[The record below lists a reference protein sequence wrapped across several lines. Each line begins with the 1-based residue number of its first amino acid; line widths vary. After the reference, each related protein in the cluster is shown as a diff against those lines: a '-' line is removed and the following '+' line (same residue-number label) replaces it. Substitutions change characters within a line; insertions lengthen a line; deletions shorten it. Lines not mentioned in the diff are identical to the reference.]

1 MDKIIGL
8 TKEEASLQL
17 KKSGYNEIQD
27 PDPASPIKLIARQLK
42 NNYIIYL
49 LFFASLVS
57 FITGETITGYTI
69 VLVILMVIFL
79 TFIQEYR
86 AEKAIKSLKQ
96 MITPTTVVV
105 RDGKEQSI
113 LSKEL
118 VSNDIVVL
126 RTGDRIPADC
136 IIIEDVNLQV
146 NESVL
151 TGESKEIAKSEK
163 GNLYMGTFVVAGRCI
178 AQVTH
183 TGMATSFGKIV
194 RLVSEAEKD
203 LPLQTKIN
211 TITRYM
217 VITAIT
223 ISLLTSVLILLRSG
237 PLSVEIV
244 TGVLILAIA
253 LAVSAFPEGLPV
265 VMMTTL
271 AVGTSRMAKKNAIV
285 NRMSVVE
292 TLGETTVICADKT
305 GTITTG
311 EMTVKKIFADE
322 LLFDVSGTGFKAD
335 GEFLL
340 KGKSVDILKF
350 STLRTLITASVLCSD
365 TRIVRTGEDD
375 EYKVLGSPTEGA
387 LLVMA
392 AKVGVFLED
401 IKHTR
406 KSEVPFDSKRKLM
419 SVLCNIDSR
428 NLVFSKGAPEILL
441 RKCKY
446 LLEKGKKIP
455 LSQKKEKGI
464 LELNTKL
471 AQDSYRTLAIAY
483 KEVASA
489 GNNYSENDLV
499 FLGIVGME
507 DPPREEVRE
516 ALETCWAAGIQVKMI
531 TGDYKETAVA
541 VAREI
546 GLEGAVLTGEEMDK
560 MTDEEISRI
569 IGGVAIIAR
578 VRPEHK
584 LRIVKILKQNG
595 ENVTMTGD
603 GVNDAPALKEAHVGV
618 AMGKNGT
625 DVSRSAAD
633 LTLKDDN
640 FATIVEAIRE
650 GRTIFNNI
658 RKFVSYQLSCN
669 FAELSILLVGVL
681 LSPVLGWQVPLLL
694 ALQILFMNLVTDDLP
709 ALTLALNKS
718 SKDVMLD
725 PPKKKPQILNK
736 PLFAI
741 SVFTGLVMATF
752 TLGTYYVVFNIL
764 GQPQE
769 VARTAA
775 LLSLILLE
783 IANAFNFRSFRQ
795 RVLTR
800 SPFTNIYLFYA
811 SVVSILATIL
821 IIYSPILNSVFHT
834 VTVSAIVWLITV
846 LISLLFVVI
855 FDILK
860 SFGKKNNYLKLA

>member
-1 MDKIIGL
+1 
-8 TKEEASLQL
+8 
-17 KKSGYNEIQD
+17 
-27 PDPASPIKLIARQLK
+27 
-42 NNYIIYL
+42 
-49 LFFASLVS
+49 
-57 FITGETITGYTI
+57 
-69 VLVILMVIFL
+69 
-79 TFIQEYR
+79 
-86 AEKAIKSLKQ
+86 
-96 MITPTTVVV
+96 
-105 RDGKEQSI
+105 
-113 LSKEL
+113 
-118 VSNDIVVL
+118 
-126 RTGDRIPADC
+126 
-136 IIIEDVNLQV
+136 
-146 NESVL
+146 
-151 TGESKEIAKSEK
+151 
-163 GNLYMGTFVVAGRCI
+163 
-178 AQVTH
+178 
-183 TGMATSFGKIV
+183 
-194 RLVSEAEKD
+194 
-203 LPLQTKIN
+203 
-211 TITRYM
+211 
-217 VITAIT
+217 
-223 ISLLTSVLILLRSG
+223 
-237 PLSVEIV
+237 
-244 TGVLILAIA
+244 
-253 LAVSAFPEGLPV
+253 
-265 VMMTTL
+265 
-271 AVGTSRMAKKNAIV
+271 
-285 NRMSVVE
+285 
-292 TLGETTVICADKT
+292 
-305 GTITTG
+305 
-311 EMTVKKIFADE
+311 
-322 LLFDVSGTGFKAD
+322 
-335 GEFLL
+335 
-340 KGKSVDILKF
+340 
-350 STLRTLITASVLCSD
+350 
-365 TRIVRTGEDD
+365 
-375 EYKVLGSPTEGA
+375 
-387 LLVMA
+387 
-392 AKVGVFLED
+392 
-401 IKHTR
+401 
-406 KSEVPFDSKRKLM
+406 
-419 SVLCNIDSR
+419 
-428 NLVFSKGAPEILL
+428 
-441 RKCKY
+441 
-446 LLEKGKKIP
+446 
-455 LSQKKEKGI
+455 
-464 LELNTKL
+464 
-471 AQDSYRTLAIAY
+471 
-483 KEVASA
+483 
-489 GNNYSENDLV
+489 
-499 FLGIVGME
+499 
-507 DPPREEVRE
+507 
-516 ALETCWAAGIQVKMI
+516 
-531 TGDYKETAVA
+531 
-541 VAREI
+541 
-546 GLEGAVLTGEEMDK
+546 
-560 MTDEEISRI
+560 
-569 IGGVAIIAR
+569 
-578 VRPEHK
+578 
-584 LRIVKILKQNG
+584 
-595 ENVTMTGD
+595 MTGD

>member
-1 MDKIIGL
+1 
-8 TKEEASLQL
+8 
-17 KKSGYNEIQD
+17 
-27 PDPASPIKLIARQLK
+27 
-42 NNYIIYL
+42 
-49 LFFASLVS
+49 
-57 FITGETITGYTI
+57 
-69 VLVILMVIFL
+69 
-79 TFIQEYR
+79 
-86 AEKAIKSLKQ
+86 
-96 MITPTTVVV
+96 
-105 RDGKEQSI
+105 
-113 LSKEL
+113 
-118 VSNDIVVL
+118 
-126 RTGDRIPADC
+126 
-136 IIIEDVNLQV
+136 
-146 NESVL
+146 
-151 TGESKEIAKSEK
+151 
-163 GNLYMGTFVVAGRCI
+163 
-178 AQVTH
+178 
-183 TGMATSFGKIV
+183 
-194 RLVSEAEKD
+194 
-203 LPLQTKIN
+203 
-211 TITRYM
+211 
-217 VITAIT
+217 
-223 ISLLTSVLILLRSG
+223 
-237 PLSVEIV
+237 
-244 TGVLILAIA
+244 
-253 LAVSAFPEGLPV
+253 
-265 VMMTTL
+265 
-271 AVGTSRMAKKNAIV
+271 
-285 NRMSVVE
+285 
-292 TLGETTVICADKT
+292 
-305 GTITTG
+305 
-311 EMTVKKIFADE
+311 
-322 LLFDVSGTGFKAD
+322 
-335 GEFLL
+335 
-340 KGKSVDILKF
+340 
-350 STLRTLITASVLCSD
+350 
-365 TRIVRTGEDD
+365 
-375 EYKVLGSPTEGA
+375 
-387 LLVMA
+387 
-392 AKVGVFLED
+392 
-401 IKHTR
+401 
-406 KSEVPFDSKRKLM
+406 M